1 MVKRRIDD
9 SMTRGKNKYISLLY
23 LFLDCFV
30 VPPRNDAKPK
40 SSIVIANCE
49 VRSRKQSGT
58 FINGLLRV
66 ITLAM
71 TLLITSCSSNVTYT
85 ESHVMKDRVWRLMD
99 VKSFNVQITDTA
111 AINDIFFTIRSGTDY
126 PYRNIFLFV
135 STFAPDGN
143 ILTDT
148 LEYFLTDDKGVR
160 YGKGFGD
167 VRELKLP
174 YREYVFFP
182 QRGEY
187 KFRVQH
193 GMRIEDLRGV
203 YDIGLRVEKTKTK

>member
-1 MVKRRIDD
+1 
-9 SMTRGKNKYISLLY
+9 MTALFSGFTSLRGGTT
-23 LFLDCFV
+23 
-30 VPPRNDAKPK
+30 
-40 SSIVIANCE
+40 
-49 VRSRKQSGT
+49 KQSST

-71 TLLITSCSSNVTYT
+71 TLLIASCGSNVTYT
-85 ESHVMKDRVWRLMD
+85 ESHLMKDRVWRLMD

-111 AINDIFFTIRSGTDY
+111 AINNIFFTIRTGSDY

-148 LEYFLTDDKGVR
+148 LEYFLADDKGVW

-174 YREYVFFP
+174 YKEYVFFP
-182 QRGEY
+182 QKGEY

-193 GMRIEDLRGV
+193 GMRIKDLKGV
-203 YDIGLRVEKTKTK
+203 YDIGMRVEKTKQ